1 LKSVGLS
8 GSRLVGRGWDK
19 SEANAKA
26 EIIKAGNK
34 VTVLNDADTAKLR
47 KIVSFVEE
55 GWVTKTDKMG
65 LNGKALLA
73 DLRKTIA
80 KYK

>member
-1 LKSVGLS
+1 MKVVKLADAVEFNPEKLK
-8 GSRLVGRGWDK
+8 
-19 SEANAKA
+19 
-26 EIIKAGNK
+26 
-34 VTVLNDADTAKLR
+34 

-55 GWVTKTDKMG
+55 GWVAKTNKMG

-73 DLRKTIA
+73 DLRGTIS

>member
-1 LKSVGLS
+1 MARK
-8 GSRLVGRGWDK
+8 
-19 SEANAKA
+19 NAA
-26 EIIKAGNK
+26 IKAGH
-34 VTVLNDADTAKLR
+34 TITILNGADTAKLR

-55 GWVTKTDKMG
+55 GWVAKTDKMG

-73 DLRKTIA
+73 DLRQTIA